1 LLLRAAIGVV
11 RGPAPA
17 DLHFANRAL
26 LMIVKLCC
34 AAPRHETQQNICPT
48 SPPPHPRGHP
58 EFLCVKLLFREG
70 PITINVS
77 HKTAKSEL
85 KMRIEA
91 ENAFHEKEKVTMVST
106 TMKTVTWRGAVPRC
120 GARGRGRSAHHLRV
134 RSASK
139 EAAPSSQAASTLPM
153 MPSDRYVAMNRFRV
167 QDRAEADAKF
177 EKVRSHIKVPGSTL
191 V

>member
-1 LLLRAAIGVV
+1 
-11 RGPAPA
+11 
-17 DLHFANRAL
+17 
-26 LMIVKLCC
+26 
-34 AAPRHETQQNICPT
+34 
-48 SPPPHPRGHP
+48 
-58 EFLCVKLLFREG
+58 
-70 PITINVS
+70 
-77 HKTAKSEL
+77 
-85 KMRIEA
+85 
-91 ENAFHEKEKVTMVST
+91 MVT
-106 TMKTVTWRGAVPRC
+106 TMKTMVTWRGAVPRC
-120 GARGRGRSAHHLRV
+120 GARGRTRSALHHLRV

>member
-1 LLLRAAIGVV
+1 
-11 RGPAPA
+11 
-17 DLHFANRAL
+17 
-26 LMIVKLCC
+26 
-34 AAPRHETQQNICPT
+34 
-48 SPPPHPRGHP
+48 
-58 EFLCVKLLFREG
+58 
-70 PITINVS
+70 
-77 HKTAKSEL
+77 
-85 KMRIEA
+85 
-91 ENAFHEKEKVTMVST
+91 MVT
-106 TMKTVTWRGAVPRC
+106 TMKTTGRGAVPRCGARGAVTRC

-139 EAAPSSQAASTLPM
+139 EAAPSSQAASTLP

>member
-1 LLLRAAIGVV
+1 
-11 RGPAPA
+11 
-17 DLHFANRAL
+17 
-26 LMIVKLCC
+26 
-34 AAPRHETQQNICPT
+34 
-48 SPPPHPRGHP
+48 
-58 EFLCVKLLFREG
+58 
-70 PITINVS
+70 
-77 HKTAKSEL
+77 
-85 KMRIEA
+85 
-91 ENAFHEKEKVTMVST
+91 MVT
-106 TMKTVTWRGAVPRC
+106 TMKTMVTGRGAVPRCGARGAVPRC
-120 GARGRGRSAHHLRV
+120 GARGRTRSAHHLRV

>member
-1 LLLRAAIGVV
+1 LG
-11 RGPAPA
+11 
-17 DLHFANRAL
+17 
-26 LMIVKLCC
+26 
-34 AAPRHETQQNICPT
+34 
-48 SPPPHPRGHP
+48 
-58 EFLCVKLLFREG
+58 
-70 PITINVS
+70 
-77 HKTAKSEL
+77 
-85 KMRIEA
+85 IEA
-91 ENAFHEKEKVTMVST
+91 GNAFRFRRRRNVTMKT
-106 TMKTVTWRGAVPRC
+106 TMKTMVTGRGAVPRC